1 MELSL
6 LKGLLLVFALA
17 IAVLLICHQL
27 RVAATV
33 GFLVTGVLVGPQGLG
48 LIGSGKEVELLT
60 EIGVVLLLFTIG
72 LEFSLGSLLRIKRYV
87 LLGGALQVLLTDR
100 WLPFLILR
108 YLGLAA
114 NQAVFMGFL
123 LSLSSTAIV
132 LKDSSKN
139 GQKSTARTVR
149 SAWRF

>member
-6 LKGLLLVFALA
+6 LKDLLLVFALA

-48 LIGSGKEVELLT
+48 LIGSAKEVEILT

-72 LEFSLGSLLRIKRYV
+72 LEFSLRSLLRIKRYV
-87 LLGGALQVLLTDR
+87 LLGGALQVLLTI
-100 WLPFLILR
+100 LASFLLSSQFGIPTR
-108 YLGLAA
+108 
-114 NQAVFMGFL
+114 QAVFMGFL
-123 LSLSSTAIV
+123 LS
-132 LKDSSKN
+132 
-139 GQKSTARTVR
+139 
-149 SAWRF
+149 

>member
-48 LIGSGKEVELLT
+48 LIGSVKEVEILAENEG
-60 EIGVVLLLFTIG
+60 EILVEVTNPQGHK
-72 LEFSLGSLLRIKRYV
+72 E
-87 LLGGALQVLLTDR
+87 
-100 WLPFLILR
+100 
-108 YLGLAA
+108 
-114 NQAVFMGFL
+114 
-123 LSLSSTAIV
+123 
-132 LKDSSKN
+132 
-139 GQKSTARTVR
+139 TVR
-149 SAWRF
+149 IHVELQ

>member
-17 IAVLLICHQL
+17 IAVLLVCHHL

-33 GFLVTGVLVGPQGLG
+33 GFLVTGVLVGPHGLG

-87 LLGGALQVLLTDR
+87 FLGGALQVVLTIAAS
-100 WLPFLILR
+100 FLTLR
-108 YLGLAA
+108 YLGLTA

-123 LSLSSTAIV
+123 L
-132 LKDSSKN
+132 
-139 GQKSTARTVR
+139 
-149 SAWRF
+149 